1 MPPPPPR
8 EIASPPERS
17 QRGISPATAPASSR
31 PLTPRSL
38 PPFSQTLSM
47 LEKREALLNKKMALE
62 LQKAKEFNR
71 AKNKRAALQCL
82 KKKKLYEQQIENLQ
96 NHQLK
101 LEEQVITLEGSKTT
115 AETFSALKSGAG
127 AMKQL
132 HKETN
137 IDEVDRVM
145 DDINE
150 QSEKMR
156 QVQEALGQPWGT
168 ARTWTR
174 TSSTPSSR
182 SWRRRT
188 WRRNSGWRRS
198 WDRRRCASPRDP
210 RPLPPPPSRPHPCPP
225 RRRAPLAPVR
235 PRKVQGGRRARG
247 APGGDGTSGRVEART
262 ARDGLLSIVAA
273 GEKKPRRAL
282 KPGETSG
289 TPERGRGRLR
299 RRSRVV
305 EIAQSRVRSRIH
317 RHPRLR
323 VLAVFSS
330 PRRWHR
336 ERCAPRQPLS
346 FPFRFFPGQS
356 FPRGRPASALRTRDF
371 RLHPHLADLRLVAS
385 AGDSGTVSC
394 RSSTFPATPTAASSA

>member
-1 MPPPPPR
+1 
-8 EIASPPERS
+8 
-17 QRGISPATAPASSR
+17 
-31 PLTPRSL
+31 
-38 PPFSQTLSM
+38 M

-150 QSEKMR
+150 QSEKIDR
-156 QVQEALGQPWGT
+156 CRRRSGNPWGT

-210 RPLPPPPSRPHPCPP
+210 PPPPPPSPRHPCPP
-225 RRRAPLAPVR
+225 PRRAPRAPVR
-235 PRKVQGGRRARG
+235 PRQVQGGRRARG
-247 APGGDGTSGRVEART
+247 APGGDGTPGRVEVVT
-262 ARDGLLSIVAA
+262 DGLLFIGEVS
-273 GEKKPRRAL
+273 EKKP
-282 KPGETSG
+282 GEGSE
-289 TPERGRGRLR
+289 TPERGRGR
-299 RRSRVV
+299 
-305 EIAQSRVRSRIH
+305 
-317 RHPRLR
+317 
-323 VLAVFSS
+323 
-330 PRRWHR
+330 
-336 ERCAPRQPLS
+336 
-346 FPFRFFPGQS
+346 
-356 FPRGRPASALRTRDF
+356 
-371 RLHPHLADLRLVAS
+371 
-385 AGDSGTVSC
+385 
-394 RSSTFPATPTAASSA
+394 